1 MGMPAVALPGLSTE
15 EELYWLALRLVH
27 GLGPMRA
34 IPLLE
39 RYRSPQAI
47 FRASV
52 SELEGHG
59 VSGSVARSIVSGTT
73 FDDAAAQQQKMRL
86 HGVRLLAFG
95 HPSYPPALANIDDP
109 PLVLFSKGR
118 LELLQG
124 ILVAMVGTRRPTPY
138 GVAATE
144 RVSADLAK
152 AGVAVVS
159 GMARG
164 VDTAAHRAALSVNG
178 DTVAVFGSA
187 IDHIY
192 PAENRQLAEELGER
206 GLLLSEYPMGTP
218 AHPQNFPMRNRVVSG
233 ISYAT
238 VIVEGAQYSGS
249 SITARTA
256 AEQGREVY
264 AIPGP
269 INSKM
274 SWVPNLLIKQ
284 GARLLQDAQD
294 LIADLPEPMRRS
306 LAGQQPAQE
315 AAKPQQFD
323 LDLRFGQNAPLAKT
337 LLRILHTE
345 SAVKLDTLIE
355 SAEPATPSEVL
366 AALFELELTGLVR
379 QLPGKQFARVW

>member
-1 MGMPAVALPGLSTE
+1 
-15 EELYWLALRLVH
+15 
-27 GLGPMRA
+27 
-34 IPLLE
+34 
-39 RYRSPQAI
+39 
-47 FRASV
+47 
-52 SELEGHG
+52 
-59 VSGSVARSIVSGTT
+59 
-73 FDDAAAQQQKMRL
+73 
-86 HGVRLLAFG
+86 
-95 HPSYPPALANIDDP
+95 
-109 PLVLFSKGR
+109 
-118 LELLQG
+118 
-124 ILVAMVGTRRPTPY
+124 
-138 GVAATE
+138 
-144 RVSADLAK
+144 
-152 AGVAVVS
+152 
-159 GMARG
+159 
-164 VDTAAHRAALSVNG
+164 
-178 DTVAVFGSA
+178 
-187 IDHIY
+187 
-192 PAENRQLAEELGER
+192 
-206 GLLLSEYPMGTP
+206 
-218 AHPQNFPMRNRVVSG
+218 MRNRVVSG